1 MIVRTNRYAALS
13 GATILV
19 AGIMF
24 AAPALAQSGELSPQ
38 AQALD
43 TNSNGVV
50 ERAEALGP
58 AAANFDTIDLDKSDT
73 LDGDELRH
81 FFAGGPRPEPKA
93 TAASA
98 PAEPLAGPAVAMD
111 ANSNGL
117 IEREEAQGPAATNF
131 DTIDLDK
138 NGTLDGSELRFF
150 FRGGERPGGPA
161 QTADKKPDAGAK
173 PGGAAEGGPPPARVV
188 LDEVIE
194 ERIGQTTPVVGRIV
208 ARQSGPIAAR
218 IGGAVVDMSVD
229 VGDRVAT
236 GDVLAQI
243 DRERMQ
249 LERDRYS
256 AIVSQQR
263 ANLTAERADLEQT
276 QNELNRLEG
285 IRKSAAFSQARFE
298 DAVQAV
304 ASQTGTVAETRA
316 LLAQA
321 QAQLKRADRDLTDT
335 EILAPYPGVIS
346 ETHTEVGAYLSVGN
360 PVVTIINDLDLEIE
374 ADVPTARIAG
384 LADGDA
390 VSIRVSA
397 GKAIPATLRA
407 VVPSENPR
415 TRTRPV
421 RFTPDFTGLNMA
433 LADNQSVT
441 VLIPVGGSR
450 DAVTVAKDA
459 VTQRNGQSM
468 VFVSN
473 NGRAQPRPV
482 TTSEATGDRLVVL
495 SGLKAG
501 DMVVVRGNE
510 RLRPGQRLLDVNAGN
525 ATANGSGGG

>member
-1 MIVRTNRYAALS
+1 MNVRTLQNTPLS
-13 GATILV
+13 GAAILV
-19 AGIMF
+19 AGALF
-24 AAPALAQSGELSPQ
+24 TAPALAQTAELSPQ

-43 TNSNGVV
+43 TNTNGVI

-81 FFAGGPRPEPKA
+81 FFAGGPRPDSK
-93 TAASA
+93 AASANA
-98 PAEPLAGPAVAMD
+98 PAEPLAGPAVGMD
-111 ANSNGL
+111 ANSNGI
-117 IEREEAQGPAATNF
+117 IEKDEAQGPAASNF

-138 NGTLDGSELRFF
+138 SGTLDGSELRFF

-161 QTADKKPDAGAK
+161 QSAGANSDAK
-173 PGGAAEGGPPPARVV
+173 PSGGAQGGPPPARVV
-188 LDEVIE
+188 LDKVVE
-194 ERIGQTTPVVGRIV
+194 ERIGQTTPIVGRIV

-218 IGGAVVDMSVD
+218 ISGAVVDMNVD
-229 VGDRVAT
+229 VGDRVAI
-236 GDVLAQI
+236 GRVLAQI

-249 LERDRYS
+249 LERDRYA

-263 ANLTAERADLEQT
+263 ANLTAERADLAQT

-304 ASQTGTVAETRA
+304 ASQTGSVAETRA
-316 LLAQA
+316 QLAQA

-346 ETHTEVGAYLSVGN
+346 ETHTEVGAYLSIGN
-360 PVVTIINDLDLEIE
+360 PVVTIINDLNLEIE
-374 ADVPTARIAG
+374 ADVPAARIAN
-384 LADGDA
+384 LSDGDA
-390 VSIRVSA
+390 VSIRISA
-397 GKAIPATLRA
+397 GQIVPATLRA

-421 RFTPDFTGLNMA
+421 RFTPDFTGLNTP

-441 VLIPVGGSR
+441 VLLPVGGSR
-450 DAVTVAKDA
+450 DAVTVSKDA
-459 VTQRNGQSM
+459 VTQRNGQNM

-482 TTSEATGDRLVVL
+482 TTGEATGSRLVVI

-501 DMVVVRGNE
+501 DLVVVRGNE
-510 RLRPGQRLLDVNAGN
+510 QLRPGQRLQDVGGGP
-525 ATANGSGGG
+525 ANGSGGG

>member
-1 MIVRTNRYAALS
+1 
-13 GATILV
+13 
-19 AGIMF
+19 
-24 AAPALAQSGELSPQ
+24 
-38 AQALD
+38 
-43 TNSNGVV
+43 
-50 ERAEALGP
+50 
-58 AAANFDTIDLDKSDT
+58 
-73 LDGDELRH
+73 
-81 FFAGGPRPEPKA
+81 
-93 TAASA
+93 
-98 PAEPLAGPAVAMD
+98 
-111 ANSNGL
+111 
-117 IEREEAQGPAATNF
+117 
-131 DTIDLDK
+131 
-138 NGTLDGSELRFF
+138 
-150 FRGGERPGGPA
+150 
-161 QTADKKPDAGAK
+161 
-173 PGGAAEGGPPPARVV
+173 
-188 LDEVIE
+188 
-194 ERIGQTTPVVGRIV
+194 
-208 ARQSGPIAAR
+208 
-218 IGGAVVDMSVD
+218 
-229 VGDRVAT
+229 
-236 GDVLAQI
+236 
-243 DRERMQ
+243 
-249 LERDRYS
+249 
-256 AIVSQQR
+256 SQQR

-397 GKAIPATLRA
+397 GKTIPATLRA

-482 TTSEATGDRLVVL
+482 TTSEATGGRLVVL

>member
-1 MIVRTNRYAALS
+1 MSARILPTAPLS
-13 GATILV
+13 GAAILV
-19 AGIMF
+19 AGALF
-24 AAPALAQSGELSPQ
+24 AAPALAQTPELSGP

-43 TNSNGVV
+43 TNTNGVI

-58 AAANFDTIDLDKSDT
+58 SAANFDTIDIDKSDS

-93 TAASA
+93 AAASA
-98 PAEPLAGPAVAMD
+98 SAEPLAGPAVAMD
-111 ANSNGL
+111 ANSNGV
-117 IEREEAQGPAATNF
+117 IEKAEAQGPAASNF

-138 NGTLDGSELRFF
+138 SGTLDGSELRFF

-161 QTADKKPDAGAK
+161 PAATANSGAK
-173 PGGAAEGGPPPARVV
+173 PSSGEQGGPPPARVV
-188 LDEVIE
+188 LDKVVE

-218 IGGAVVDMSVD
+218 ISGAVVNMQVD

-236 GDVLAQI
+236 GGVLAQI

-249 LERDRYS
+249 LERDRYA

-304 ASQTGTVAETRA
+304 ASQTGSVAETRA
-316 LLAQA
+316 QLAQA

-335 EILAPYPGVIS
+335 QILAPYPGVIS
-346 ETHTEVGAYLSVGN
+346 ETHTEIGAYLSIGN
-360 PVVTIINDLDLEIE
+360 PVVTIINDLNLEIE
-374 ADVPTARIAG
+374 ADVPTARIAN
-384 LADGDA
+384 LSDGD
-390 VSIRVSA
+390 VVNIRVSE
-397 GKAIPATLRA
+397 GQTVPAILRA
-407 VVPSENPR
+407 VVPVENPR

-421 RFTPDFTGLNMA
+421 RFTPDFAGMDA
-433 LADNQSVT
+433 PLADNQSVT
-441 VLIPVGGSR
+441 VLLPVGGSR
-450 DAVTVAKDA
+450 DAVTVSKDA

-482 TTSEATGDRLVVL
+482 TTGEATGSRLVVV

-501 DMVVVRGNE
+501 DLVVVRGNE
-510 RLRPGQRLLDVNAGN
+510 RLRPGQRLQDVGAG

>member
-1 MIVRTNRYAALS
+1 MNARMLPSLPLS
-13 GATILV
+13 GTAVLV
-19 AGIMF
+19 AGALF
-24 AAPALAQSGELSPQ
+24 AAPASAQAPALSGP

-43 TNSNGVV
+43 TNTNGVI
-50 ERAEALGP
+50 ERAEAQGP

-81 FFAGGPRPEPKA
+81 FFAGGPRPEPK
-93 TAASA
+93 TAAASV
-98 PAEPLAGPAVAMD
+98 PAEPLAGPAAAMD
-111 ANSNGL
+111 ANSNGI
-117 IEREEAQGPAATNF
+117 IEKDEAQGPAAANF

-138 NGTLDGSELRFF
+138 SGTLDGSELRYF

-161 QTADKKPDAGAK
+161 PAATENAAAK
-173 PGGAAEGGPPPARVV
+173 PSGGAQGGPPPARVV
-188 LDEVIE
+188 LDEVVE

-218 IGGAVVDMSVD
+218 IGGAVVGMQVD
-229 VGDRVAT
+229 VGDRIAT

-249 LERDRYS
+249 LERDRYA

-263 ANLTAERADLEQT
+263 ATLTAERADLEQT

-285 IRKSAAFSQARFE
+285 IRSSAAFSQARFE

-304 ASQTGTVAETRA
+304 ASQTGTVAQTRA
-316 LLAQA
+316 QLAQA
-321 QAQLKRADRDLTDT
+321 QVQLKRADRDLTDT
-335 EILAPYPGVIS
+335 EITAPYPGVVS
-346 ETHTEVGAYLSVGN
+346 ETHTEVGAYLSIGN
-360 PVVTIINDLDLEIE
+360 PVVTIINDLNLEVE
-374 ADVPTARIAG
+374 ADVPTARIAS
-384 LADGDA
+384 LSNGDA
-390 VSIRVSA
+390 VNIRIA
-397 GKAIPATLRA
+397 EGQTIPARLRA

-421 RFTPDFTGLNMA
+421 RFTPDFTGLDTP

-441 VLIPVGGSR
+441 VLLPVGGSR
-450 DAVTVAKDA
+450 NAVTVSKDA
-459 VTQRNGQSM
+459 VTQRNGQNM

-473 NGRAQPRPV
+473 NGRAQLRPV
-482 TTSEATGDRLVVL
+482 TTGEATGSRLVVI

-501 DMVVVRGNE
+501 DLVVVRGNE
-510 RLRPGQRLLDVNAGN
+510 RLRPGQQLQDVGAP
-525 ATANGSGGG
+525 ANGSGGG

>member
-1 MIVRTNRYAALS
+1 MNARKFRTATLPGAAIFVAGALLTVPAPAQTPELS
-13 GATILV
+13 G
-19 AGIMF
+19 
-24 AAPALAQSGELSPQ
+24 P

-43 TNSNGVV
+43 TNSNGLI

-58 AAANFDTIDLDKSDT
+58 AATNFDTIDLDKSDT

-93 TAASA
+93 AAA
-98 PAEPLAGPAVAMD
+98 RTPAEPLAGPAVAMD
-111 ANSNGL
+111 ANRNGT
-117 IEREEAQGPAATNF
+117 IEKNEAQGPAASNF

-138 NGTLDGSELRFF
+138 SGALDGSELRYF
-150 FRGGERPGGPA
+150 FRGGERPSGPA
-161 QTADKKPDAGAK
+161 KNDNADAK
-173 PGGAAEGGPPPARVV
+173 PSGGVTGGPPPARVV
-188 LDEVIE
+188 LDEVVE

-208 ARQSGPIAAR
+208 AQQSGPIAAR
-218 IGGAVVDMSVD
+218 IGGAVVEMRVD

-249 LERDRYS
+249 LERDRYA

-263 ANLTAERADLEQT
+263 AKLTAERADLEQT
-276 QNELNRLEG
+276 QNELDRLEG

-304 ASQTGTVAETRA
+304 ASQTGSVAETRA
-316 LLAQA
+316 QLAQA

-335 EILAPYPGVIS
+335 EIRAPYPGVIS
-346 ETHTEVGAYLSVGN
+346 ETHTEIGAYLSIGN
-360 PVVTIINDLDLEIE
+360 PVATIINDLNLEVE
-374 ADVPTARIAG
+374 ADVPSARVAS
-384 LADGDA
+384 LSSGDA
-390 VSIRVSA
+390 VNIRIA
-397 GKAIPATLRA
+397 KGRTIPARLRA

-421 RFTPDFTGLNMA
+421 RFTADFAGLDTP
-433 LADNQSVT
+433 LANNQSVT
-441 VLIPVGGSR
+441 VLLPVGGSR
-450 DAVTVAKDA
+450 NAVTVSKDA
-459 VTQRNGQSM
+459 VTQRNGQNM

-482 TTSEATGDRLVVL
+482 TTGEATGSRLVVI

-501 DMVVVRGNE
+501 DLVVVRGNE
-510 RLRPGQRLLDVNAGN
+510 RLRPGQRLQDVGAGGT
-525 ATANGSGGG
+525 ATNGSGGG

>member
-1 MIVRTNRYAALS
+1 MNARKIRT
-13 GATILV
+13 ATLPGTVIFV
-19 AGIMF
+19 AGVLF
-24 AAPALAQSGELSPQ
+24 AAPGLAQTPELSGP

-43 TNSNGVV
+43 GNANGVI

-93 TAASA
+93 AASS

-111 ANSNGL
+111 ANSNGM
-117 IEREEAQGPAATNF
+117 IEKDEAQGPAASNF

-138 NGTLDGSELRFF
+138 SGTLDGSELRYF

-161 QTADKKPDAGAK
+161 KAASADAK
-173 PGGAAEGGPPPARVV
+173 PSGGAPGGPPPARVV
-188 LDEVIE
+188 LDKVVE

-208 ARQSGPIAAR
+208 AQQSGPVAAR
-218 IGGAVVDMSVD
+218 ISGPVVEMRVD

-249 LERDRYS
+249 LERDRYA

-276 QNELNRLEG
+276 QNELDRLEG

-304 ASQTGTVAETRA
+304 ASQTGSVAETRA
-316 LLAQA
+316 QLAQA
-321 QAQLKRADRDLTDT
+321 QAQFKRADRDLTDT
-335 EILAPYPGVIS
+335 EIRAPYPGVVS
-346 ETHTEVGAYLSVGN
+346 ETHTEIGAYLSIGN
-360 PVVTIINDLDLEIE
+360 PVATIINDSNLEIE
-374 ADVPTARIAG
+374 ADVPTARIAN
-384 LADGDA
+384 LSDGDA
-390 VSIRVSA
+390 VSIRISEGLV
-397 GKAIPATLRA
+397 IPATLRA
-407 VVPSENPR
+407 VVPVENPR

-421 RFTPDFTGLNMA
+421 RFTPDFVGMDA
-433 LADNQSVT
+433 PLADNQSVT
-441 VLIPVGGSR
+441 VLLPVGGSR
-450 DAVTVAKDA
+450 DAVTVSKDA

-468 VFVSN
+468 VFVAN

-482 TTSEATGDRLVVL
+482 TTGEATGSRLVVI

-501 DMVVVRGNE
+501 DLVVVRGNE
-510 RLRPGQRLLDVNAGN
+510 RLRPGQRLQDVGSGEGK
-525 ATANGSGGG
+525 TNGSGGG